1 MITLKAFIIAI
12 SMVCSFIHNSHALR
26 LTAFPIGGLF
36 NRETLPSSLQVFSN
50 MIEANRMTTYHGR
63 SLVSKV
69 VDSYST
75 SLELCPFTSEDRGI
89 VALIDARPTYGICD
103 ITCLLCNRLNITHLS
118 LGWEP
123 TDTQSED
130 FFSFA
135 YYPPPEM
142 ISKAYATLI
151 KDLGFDKFTILYED
165 DGSFIRLQQVINT
178 WPATMEPILFRKL
191 DPYGDNRETFKY
203 IFKVARMSYHV
214 LDCNITNIHKYM
226 NEIVQ
231 VENATEFQSFI
242 LTNLDAYSLDFK
254 AIDDLMANVST
265 LHLTTPSE
273 ATWKDKGMLGARAFG
288 LETALAAD
296 ALSHLEKAIR
306 KLQLTTDNL
315 PDPPPLCQK
324 STRSEYE
331 ESAWPLGYDLREALI
346 KTTTKGFSGHIEFD
360 SEGKRTNFMLHYS
373 KLDKESQFVYA
384 GDWDYKTNVITKKDH
399 VDDRSLALKPGSKI
413 RVVTKTGSPYFSVVD
428 TPEGKVYRGYCV
440 DLIDAIFKYIK
451 ETRKEHFEY
460 EFYIA
465 PGNEYGN
472 QIEGTNK
479 WTGIIGELMD
489 HKAHL
494 GICDLTITSERNS
507 VLDFSIPFMTLGIS
521 LLFREEDPEAP
532 DRFSFIKPLSL
543 DVWLYLATTYVIVSF
558 VLLVCARMS
567 QDDWVNPHPCNQNP
581 ENLEN
586 IWSLYNCMWLTMGS
600 IMTQGCDILPRA
612 AGSRWIAGVW
622 WFFALIVTASY
633 TANMSTFLSNS
644 RRSNVIND
652 VKELSEQNKISYGAL
667 YNGST
672 YRFFQTSNDTV
683 YSKIWSVMNAAKPT
697 VFTTSNLEGK
707 DRVARSNGKYAFFM
721 ESTSIEYYIKRNCT
735 LKMLG
740 SKLDSKEY
748 GIAMPKNYGFKGK
761 IDHAILSLQELGE
774 LEKLKKKWW
783 EDEDNQE
790 HCEKIDK
797 EEDDN
802 GSLQMKNTSGIFLV
816 LGTGGIL
823 GLIVAIIDFMFHAR
837 QISVKEKVTFKEAL
851 SSEWHASLNPR
862 ELHKP
867 TAPPRSAPP
876 STASP
881 SPQRERSQSRAVS
894 VLRAASSFINFDE
907 IY

>member
-1 MITLKAFIIAI
+1 MITFKAFFIVTTII
-12 SMVCSFIHNSHALR
+12 CIHNAHALR
-26 LTAFPIGGLF
+26 TAAFPIGGLF
-36 NRETLPSSLQVFSN
+36 NRETLETSRQVFEN
-50 MIEANRMTTYHGR
+50 MIEANQMMTYHGR
-63 SLVSKV
+63 SLDSKV

-75 SLELCPFTSEDRGI
+75 SLELCPFTSDNRGI

-103 ITCLLCNRLNITHLS
+103 TTCLLCNRFNVTHLS

-123 TDTQSED
+123 IATQAED
-130 FFSFA
+130 FFTFA
-135 YYPPPEM
+135 YHPPPEL

-151 KDLGFDKFTILYED
+151 KDLGWDKFTILYED
-165 DGSFIRLQQVINT
+165 DSSFIRLQEVINT
-178 WPATMEPILFRKL
+178 WPTAVGVESILFKRL
-191 DPYGDNRETFKY
+191 DPDGDNRETFKN
-203 IFKVARMSYHV
+203 IFKVARMTYHI
-214 LDCNITNIHKYM
+214 LDCNVTNVHKYM
-226 NEIVQ
+226 NEIIQ
-231 VENATEFQSFI
+231 VENSTEYQSFI
-242 LTNLDAYSLDFK
+242 LTNLDSYSLDFK
-254 AIDDLMANVST
+254 QIPALMANVST

-273 ATWKDKGMLGARAFG
+273 ATWKDKGMLGNAALG
-288 LETALAAD
+288 LETALTAD

-306 KLQLTTDNL
+306 SMQVDE
-315 PDPPPLCQK
+315 DPVEPPALCLK
-324 STRSEYE
+324 SSRSEYDD
-331 ESAWPLGYDLREALI
+331 SAWPLGYDLREALR

-360 SEGKRTNFMLHYS
+360 EEGKRINFKLHFS
-373 KLDKESQFVYA
+373 KLNKESQFMYA
-384 GDWDYKTNVITKKDH
+384 GDWDFKTNVITKKDI
-399 VDDRSLALKPGSKI
+399 DDRSLAVNVNSKI
-413 RVVTKTGSPYFSVVD
+413 KVVTRIGKPYFHIKE
-428 TPEGKVYRGYCV
+428 TENGTIYRGYCV
-440 DLIDAIFKYIK
+440 DLIDAIFTYIK
-451 ETRKEHFEY
+451 KTMNIELEY
-460 EFYIA
+460 EFYVA

-472 QIEGTNK
+472 QLEGTKK
-479 WTGIIGELMD
+479 WNGIIGEIMD

-507 VLDFSIPFMTLGIS
+507 VVDFSIPFMTLGIS

-558 VLLVCARMS
+558 VLLICARMS

-612 AGSRWIAGVW
+612 AGSRWVAGVW

-652 VKELSEQNKISYGAL
+652 VKELSEQNKISYGAV
-667 YNGST
+667 YNAST
-672 YRFFQTSNDTV
+672 YKFFKTSNDTV
-683 YSKIWSVMNAAKPT
+683 YSKIWDVMVSAKPT
-697 VFTTSNLEGK
+697 VFMDSNDEGK
-707 DRVARSNGKYAFFM
+707 DRVLRSKGNYAFFM
-721 ESTSIEYYIKRNCT
+721 ESTSIEYYMKRNCK

-748 GIAMPKNYGFKGK
+748 GIAMAKNYPHKGWV
-761 IDHAILSLQELGE
+761 DNAILSLQELGE

-783 EDEDNQE
+783 EDEDNEE
-790 HCEKIDK
+790 HCEKIVK
-797 EEDDN
+797 EEDDS

-816 LGTGGIL
+816 LGSGGLL
-823 GLIVAIIDFMFHAR
+823 GLVVAIIDFMFHAR
-837 QISVKEKVTFKEAL
+837 QISVKEKVTFFEAL

-876 STASP
+876 STTSP

-894 VLRAASSFINFDE
+894 VLRAATSFINFDE